1 MTVIWSNDLQTFL
14 RQMFPQDDDDG
25 DTAQEPRVPER
36 ADTYVPW
43 KPSFEGEEPPW

>member
-14 RQMFPQDDDDG
+14 RQMFPQDEDDG
-25 DTAQEPRVPER
+25 DTAQEPRVPKR

>member
-1 MTVIWSNDLQTFL
+1 MIAWSNDLQTFL

-25 DTAQEPRVPER
+25 DTAQEPRVPKR

>member
-14 RQMFPQDDDDG
+14 RQMFPHDG
-25 DTAQEPRVPER
+25 DTAQGPRAPER